1 MDRFI
6 KKRKLDDAELTEQSP
21 TVSSESTE
29 PTVQKVYS
37 IDSRRKIRRYS
48 NNYVAMGF
56 TWTGDPDCPSP
67 LCIVCGEQLSNSA
80 MVPAKLKRHFTTL
93 HPDAAKQGAAYFERA
108 LNLNKKQASTFKKKF
123 KTSEKAQEAS
133 YAVAEIVAKTMKCR
147 NRNYQRAMRLLFVVC
162 CSTPGKQYSGE

>member
-29 PTVQKVYS
+29 PTVQKVDS
-37 IDSRRKIRRYS
+37 VDSRRKIRRYS

-67 LCIVCGEQLSNSA
+67 LCIVCREQLPT
-80 MVPAKLKRHFTTL
+80 VPWCL
-93 HPDAAKQGAAYFERA
+93 
-108 LNLNKKQASTFKKKF
+108 LN
-123 KTSEKAQEAS
+123 
-133 YAVAEIVAKTMKCR
+133 
-147 NRNYQRAMRLLFVVC
+147 
-162 CSTPGKQYSGE
+162 